1 MSHLPENMV
10 QLGSRR
16 NIMRE
21 IREYGLLRAREV
33 GVENV
38 LDFSLGNPSVPPPP
52 QVNDTIRAILD
63 SPQGDSIHAYTSA
76 QGDLAVRESLAA
88 SLTRRF
94 GMHYGP
100 DDLYITVG
108 AAAGLCC
115 CFRALACPG
124 DEFILM
130 APYFT
135 EYDIFVRGNGGIPVV
150 VPPDYTT
157 FQPDMKALEA
167 AITPK
172 TKALV
177 VNSPNN
183 PSGAIYS
190 AETLSAMADLLRRK
204 AAEYGHPIYLIS
216 DEPYREIVFQGFTVP
231 WIPDFY
237 DDTLVCYSYS
247 KSLSAPGERIGYV
260 LVGEKVAE
268 SRAVYAAICGAGR
281 VLGYVNAP
289 SLFQRVAAAC
299 DGLTADL
306 TVYQTNRDLLYRG
319 LTAMGYTC
327 VEPGGTFYLLLKSP
341 VPDAGAF
348 CKRAQD
354 YDLLFPPTDDFAC
367 PGWCRIAFCTATE
380 QVEKALPIFEKLAR
394 EYGLSL

>member
-1 MSHLPENMV
+1 MSFLPEDMV

-33 GVENV
+33 GAENV

-63 SPQGDSIHAYTSA
+63 GPQGDSIHAYTTA
-76 QGDLAVRESLAA
+76 QGDLAVREALAA
-88 SLTRRF
+88 SLTKRF
-94 GMHYGP
+94 GKHYRP
-100 DDLYITVG
+100 EDLYITVG

-124 DEFILM
+124 DEFILL

-135 EYDIFVRGNGGIPVV
+135 EYSIFIQGNGGIPVV
-150 VPPDYTT
+150 VPPDYDT
-157 FQPDMKALEA
+157 FQPDMKALED
-167 AITPK
+167 AIGPK

-183 PSGAIYS
+183 PSGVVYS
-190 AETLSAMADLLRRK
+190 AETLAAMAGLLRKK

-216 DEPYREIVFQGFTVP
+216 DEPYREIVFAGFSAP
-231 WIPDFY
+231 WLPDFY

-247 KSLSAPGERIGYV
+247 KSLSLPGERIGYI
-260 LVGEKVAE
+260 LVPPAAAE
-268 SRAVYAAICGAGR
+268 HDALYAAVCGAGR

-306 TVYQTNRDLLYRG
+306 TVYQTNRDLLYHG
-319 LTAMGYTC
+319 LTGMGYTC
-327 VEPGGTFYLLLKSP
+327 VEPGGTFYLLLQSP
-341 VPDAGAF
+341 EPDAAAF
-348 CKRAQD
+348 CQRARE

-367 PGWCRIAFCTATE
+367 PGWCRIAFCTTTE
-380 QVEKALPIFEKLAR
+380 QVEKALPVFQKLAQ
-394 EYGLSL
+394 EYGL

>member
-33 GVENV
+33 GAENV

-150 VPPDYTT
+150 VPPDYAT

-319 LTAMGYTC
+319 LTAMG
-327 VEPGGTFYLLLKSP
+327 
-341 VPDAGAF
+341 
-348 CKRAQD
+348 
-354 YDLLFPPTDDFAC
+354 
-367 PGWCRIAFCTATE
+367 
-380 QVEKALPIFEKLAR
+380 
-394 EYGLSL
+394 LSLIHI

>member
-33 GVENV
+33 GAENV